1 MVLASQ
7 SQLVGVRR
15 WTAGAIP
22 PRVLA
27 DGRGPTHPRPVCG
40 CWLRVQWEGWLVRL
54 GNLDA
59 TATSRRGPCVGVRD
73 RAVDLTGTSSSPE
86 RAAGGA
92 CVVTV
97 RGWRSLGWDADGRLA
112 RAIMSTCDEFSKK
125 KKMSTCDERTTWTSW
140 STSIFANHCCSVAN
154 RERAT
159 GHDSLLSFPF
169 PRVDSAPVRPC
180 SVQKHFRKS
189 TR

>member
-1 MVLASQ
+1 MELVLASQ

-86 RAAGGA
+86 REAGG
-92 CVVTV
+92 
-97 RGWRSLGWDADGRLA
+97 R
-112 RAIMSTCDEFSKK
+112 
-125 KKMSTCDERTTWTSW
+125 
-140 STSIFANHCCSVAN
+140 
-154 RERAT
+154 
-159 GHDSLLSFPF
+159 
-169 PRVDSAPVRPC
+169 RPAALV
-180 SVQKHFRKS
+180 S
-189 TR
+189 